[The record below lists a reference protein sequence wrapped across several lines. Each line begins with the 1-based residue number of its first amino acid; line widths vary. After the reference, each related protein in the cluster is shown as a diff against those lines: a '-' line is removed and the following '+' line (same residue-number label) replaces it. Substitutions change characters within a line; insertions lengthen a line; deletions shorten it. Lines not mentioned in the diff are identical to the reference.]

1 MFSSLSRDMLNHEKS
16 VRKTALKT
24 RQTVDGNS
32 KTALKTRQNVDGNSS
47 QNLDFDTK
55 QNII

>member
-1 MFSSLSRDMLNHEKS
+1 MLNHEKS